1 MAELK
6 QIQDSSAIY
15 VGWYGTCKTKDCK
28 DFPLTSTAIRS
39 KIYKVYQTAV
49 APKNDGYL
57 SFDGTIDASYDDNY
71 QSFTKL
77 ECGKSYIIAL
87 RPGVGSLIIDE
98 FTYTDGGTQTQG
110 KITSDCNSAP
120 TPTPKRTPTP
130 KPQPTPT
137 PKPQPT
143 PTPKPQPTPTPKPQ
157 ATPTPKSSS
166 SNCNC
171 EPSSYT
177 KIKITGSMV
186 NNGGVTY
193 AGFPVNSEVSYDVST
208 LKSEGIACQVELKL
222 PNSANLGLLII
233 NGKVPNNTNFI
244 VRVGGI
250 CYTTT
255 ATASNKLND
264 GNWSLTTSVL
274 KTLSSECGE
283 TQVPTPK
290 PQPSPT
296 PTPQKPTPTPITTKY
311 CCPSPTKQYKTTGTQ
326 NLIEVTETLQGTSK
340 PVTVL
345 KYMIWEN
352 NGLLCVDMSNLE
364 SAQVNDSETPRF
376 YSLPSNPTNAIGSIT
391 RVHNNGKNKFYY
403 VAPDGK
409 CYTATYS
416 NEGAD
421 WQKPVVMTASGT
433 FAIPTPTPKP
443 QPTPTPK
450 PQPTPTPK
458 PQPTPTPKP
467 QPTPTPKKTP
477 TPTPKKTPTPTPKKT
492 PTPTPKKTPT
502 PTPKKTPTPTP
513 KKTPTPTP
521 KKTPTP
527 IPPTPTPK
535 DCCGGMVKIKTNGSM
550 VSLNGITIA
559 GFENGG
565 EFCMS
570 ELSSTN
576 EDLSVTLLD
585 PSGGNKFG
593 GNLTLT
599 VKPVSTKVRYT
610 SANGDCYEGD
620 LAKGTQNL
628 ILISTAPSK
637 PKTPT
642 PTPKPTPTPVP
653 PTPTPK
659 DCCSGMVKIKT
670 NGSMV
675 SLNGITIA
683 GFQDGG
689 QFCMSELTGT
699 NEDLSV
705 TLLDPTGGGK
715 FGGNITLTVKPK
727 DNIVRYVSSD
737 GKCYKGDLS
746 KGTQNLVEV

>member
-39 KIYKVYQTAV
+39 KLYKVYQTAV
-49 APKNDGYL
+49 APKNDGYI
-57 SFDGTIDASYDDNY
+57 SFDATLDASHDDKT

-77 ECGKSYIIAL
+77 ECGKSYIIVM

-98 FTYTDGGTQTQG
+98 FTYTDGGAQTQG

-157 ATPTPKSSS
+157 PTPTPKSSS

-186 NNGGVTY
+186 NSGGVSF
-193 AGFPVNSEVSYDVST
+193 AGFPQNSEVSYDVST

-244 VRVGGI
+244 IRVGGI
-250 CYTTT
+250 CYT
-255 ATASNKLND
+255 ATASASNKSSD
-264 GNWSLTTSVL
+264 GNWSITTSVL
-274 KTLSSECGE
+274 KTLSSDCGE

-290 PQPSPT
+290 PQPTPT
-296 PTPQKPTPTPITTKY
+296 PTPQKPTPTPITTKD
-311 CCPSPTKQYKTTGTQ
+311 CCPTPTKQYKTTGTQ

-340 PVTVL
+340 PVTVF

-352 NGLLCVDMSNLE
+352 NGMLCVDMSNLE

-409 CYTATYS
+409 CYSATYS

-433 FAIPTPTPKP
+433 FVI
-443 QPTPTPK
+443 
-450 PQPTPTPK
+450 
-458 PQPTPTPKP
+458 PTPTPKP

-492 PTPTPKKTPT
+492 PTPTP
-502 PTPKKTPTPTP
+502 
-513 KKTPTPTP
+513 
-521 KKTPTP
+521 
-527 IPPTPTPK
+527 TPK
-535 DCCGGMVKIKTNGSM
+535 DCCDGMVKIKTNGSM

-570 ELSSTN
+570 ELTGTN

-585 PSGGNKFG
+585 PSGGEKFG

-628 ILISTAPSK
+628 VLISTAPSK

-675 SLNGITIA
+675 SLNGITIS
-683 GFQDGG
+683 GFQNGG
-689 QFCMSELTGT
+689 EFCMSELTGT

-727 DNIVRYVSSD
+727 DTIVRYVTPD

-746 KGTQNLVEV
+746 TGTQNLVEV